1 MNEQNTVQELKAER
15 VQEESL
21 ALMRQRILGRGDA
34 VGAALAVTQS
44 RAEERLKAERVQLRL
59 KRMTGWKLVGE
70 GKAIDRLRKF
80 EDPLV
85 AASFLAFASL
95 LARQSKQPLQ
105 VSMSGGKIVLALTGR
120 SKGPDKGLTD
130 EVLDL
135 AEQLG

>member
-1 MNEQNTVQELKAER
+1 MPEQNTVQELKAER
-15 VQEESL
+15 VQEQSL
-21 ALMRQRILGRGDA
+21 ALMRKRVLGQDDPI
-34 VGAALAVTQS
+34 GAAMAVS
-44 RAEERLKAERVQLRL
+44 RAQAEERLKAERVQARL
-59 KRMTGWKLVGE
+59 KRLPGWTLLGA
-70 GKAIDRLRKF
+70 GKAIDRVRKF

-85 AASFLAFASL
+85 AASYLAFASL

-105 VSMSGGKIVLALTGR
+105 DSMSGGKIVLALTGR